1 MSAADKV
8 EEYCDRF
15 TFKPSISRRAKSLP
29 SRDAKTRDAELFR
42 DAGMKEEM
50 LRHRRLLEEE
60 EALEGTS
67 TVHSSVGGGY
77 APGKG
82 PKKSL
87 FSPRTAS
94 SDETGNVGRRTLN
107 RVRGSSV

>member
-60 EALEGTS
+60 EALERTS
-67 TVHSSVGGGY
+67 KVHSSVGGGY

-82 PKKSL
+82 PKQSL
-87 FSPRTAS
+87 SGPRA
-94 SDETGNVGRRTLN
+94 VVPPFQGRYI
-107 RVRGSSV
+107 